1 VLKTREAGTG
11 WADMLDETAAN
22 GCMGAPD
29 RNAWDELLR
38 PDATEPLGRPA
49 GVARAGLLPVPSW
62 SIAGRFGWPTGELK
76 VALLRVLGPAG
87 TASPPRTVRLTRAK
101 LVALACPCTVTEE
114 LCADALSEIDRA
126 ARPASRRERVYIRVS
141 WAREHG
147 GLSPTLA

>member
-1 VLKTREAGTG
+1 MKILGVGMG
-11 WADMLDETAAN
+11 WADMLDDAATMD
-22 GCMGAPD
+22 CMGAPD

-76 VALLRVLGPAG
+76 VALLRALGPAG

-101 LVALACPCTVTEE
+101 LVALACPCTVIEE
-114 LCADALSEIDRA
+114 FCADAVSAIVKA
-126 ARPASRRERVYIRVS
+126 ARPARRRERVYIRDS
-141 WAREHG
+141 
-147 GLSPTLA
+147 